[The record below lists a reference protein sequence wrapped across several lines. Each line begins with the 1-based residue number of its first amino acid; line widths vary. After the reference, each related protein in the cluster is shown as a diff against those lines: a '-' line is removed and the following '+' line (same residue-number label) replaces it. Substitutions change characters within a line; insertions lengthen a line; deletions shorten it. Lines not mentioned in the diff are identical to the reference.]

1 MLGEV
6 NEKMR
11 NTSHAVIRTAVDE
24 VFHRYFT
31 EDLVNQLTPQEV
43 QLLSDALTA
52 RLTKEVANEILYRTH
67 KLTSK

>member
-11 NTSHAVIRTAVDE
+11 NASHAVIRTAVDE